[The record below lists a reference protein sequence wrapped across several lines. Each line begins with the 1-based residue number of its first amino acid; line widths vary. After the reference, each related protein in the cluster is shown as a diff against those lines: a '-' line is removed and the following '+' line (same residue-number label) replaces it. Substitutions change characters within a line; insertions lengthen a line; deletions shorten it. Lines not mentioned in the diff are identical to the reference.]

1 MIDMKFRTV
10 VELGGKTATGFEV
23 PADVVAALGDTKRP
37 PVQVTVN
44 GHTYRSTVAPMGGRF
59 LVPLSAENRTAA
71 GVTAGEEVD
80 VEIEA
85 DTAPREVIVP
95 DDLAAAL
102 DAEPAARAFFNSM
115 SYSNKRFHVMQVEGA
130 KTEATRTRRVEKS
143 LTMMREGRAR

>member
-1 MIDMKFRTV
+1 MKFRTV

-85 DTAPREVIVP
+85 DTAPREVTVP

>member
-37 PVQVTVN
+37 PVTVTVN

-59 LVPLSAENRTAA
+59 LVPLNAENRTAA
-71 GVTAGEEVD
+71 GVAAGEEVD
-80 VEIEA
+80 VQIEA
-85 DTAPREVIVP
+85 DTAPREVVVP

-102 DAEPAARAFFNSM
+102 DADPTARAFFDAM
-115 SYSNKRFHVMQVEGA
+115 SYSNKRFHVLQVEGA

-143 LTMMREGRAR
+143 VTMMREGRAR